1 MARENGSR
9 KSRNNSRCTQVAPYH
24 VHLVTSPCLSTGHP
38 TKLTQSMNKKALF
51 SEHKLVGFIINKL
64 LGFSITTKHSTQNC
78 CSSHQDLQVWLLVS
92 CGFIFG
98 FFYLYGEQRE
108 ADCPRRTLDVGAGWS
123 QQRGGEGE
131 EPAML
136 LSWLKTW
143 NGVHFLLVL
152 RQVADDVWEDASMV
166 EVCQFHLYSTTKNDV
181 ICKQTGWGPNQ
192 L

>member
-38 TKLTQSMNKKALF
+38 TKLTQSMNKKVLF

-98 FFYLYGEQRE
+98 FFLFIWWTKGGWLSQANSRCRCRLITTEGRG
-108 ADCPRRTLDVGAGWS
+108 RRGACNVVVMVENLKWCAFSPSSAPGCGWRMGGCLHGWS
-123 QQRGGEGE
+123 M
-131 EPAML
+131 P
-136 LSWLKTW
+136 
-143 NGVHFLLVL
+143 VPP
-152 RQVADDVWEDASMV
+152 
-166 EVCQFHLYSTTKNDV
+166 
-181 ICKQTGWGPNQ
+181 I
-192 L
+192 